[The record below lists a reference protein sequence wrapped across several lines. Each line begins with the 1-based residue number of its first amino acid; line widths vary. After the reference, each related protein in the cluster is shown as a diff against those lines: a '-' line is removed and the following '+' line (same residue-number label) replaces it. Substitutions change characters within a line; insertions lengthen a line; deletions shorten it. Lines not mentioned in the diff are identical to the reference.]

1 MAFPVARLIV
11 WISKGQHSRSCCDNM
26 KDGSLKRFFT
36 YSVSFAACLLT
47 ACAGYRSIA
56 MSTQPMGCA
65 QAAASIAAGNPVSGT
80 TLRITTAAAQPASQT
95 MASHCLIEG
104 AMNERVSA
112 LDGKPYAI
120 KLRMRLPGL
129 WNEKLFFAG
138 GGGSNGV
145 VADATGPITGYAPAL
160 TRGYAVIVTDSGHDT
175 AVDFD
180 PAKGGSA
187 AFGIDQ
193 PVLLDTWLVYTGE
206 GKYRKDRRQLDERS
220 TRL

>member
-11 WISKGQHSRSCCDNM
+11 WISKGQHSRSCCDTM

-47 ACAGYRSIA
+47 ACAGYRSVA

-65 QAAASIAAGNPVSGT
+65 QAAASIAAGNPVTGT

-120 KLRMRLPGL
+120 KFRMRLPGL

-180 PAKGGSA
+180 PARGGSA

-206 GKYRKDRRQLDERS
+206 GKYRKDRRQ
-220 TRL
+220 